1 MHRLVLA
8 SGILRRA
15 GAVLLVRCRYEGEP
29 QPLWTLPGGRQDLGE
44 TLCAAVRREFREEAS
59 LEVDVGELAYVS
71 ESIDPA
77 RQLQVVNCTFWV
89 RERQPALQPRS
100 HDSKVV
106 EARFVPASEAP
117 ALLRADVLRIPV
129 AAALGGGAYP
139 RHFSFEP
146 QDIVVPFF
154 SGQRRRRADEV

>member
-1 MHRLVLA
+1 MNRLVLA
-8 SGILRRA
+8 SGILRRK
-15 GAVLLVRCRYEGEP
+15 GDVLLVRCRYDGEP
-29 QPLWTLPGGRQDLGE
+29 EPLWTLPGGRQEVGE
-44 TLCAAVRREFREEAS
+44 TLSAAVRREFREEAS
-59 LEVDVGELAYVS
+59 LDVDVGELAYVS
-71 ESIDPA
+71 ESIDPHG
-77 RQLQVVNCTFWV
+77 QLQVVNCTFWAL
-89 RERQPALQPRS
+89 ERQPTAQPQP

-154 SGQRRRRADEV
+154 SRRQPQADEV